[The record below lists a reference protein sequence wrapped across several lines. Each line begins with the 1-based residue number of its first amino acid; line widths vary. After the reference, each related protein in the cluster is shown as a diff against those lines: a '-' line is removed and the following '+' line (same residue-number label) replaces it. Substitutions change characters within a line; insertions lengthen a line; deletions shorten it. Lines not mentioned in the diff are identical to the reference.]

1 VTEFVHLHQNAR
13 LQALERR
20 VATIMEHLGIQDDE
34 SSPPAGVS
42 ARVAELA
49 RSGRK
54 MQAIKAHMEDS
65 SVGFGAATEA
75 VAAIT

>member
-1 VTEFVHLHQNAR
+1 MTEFLDLHQNAR

-20 VATIMEHLGIQDDE
+20 VAAIMAQLGMQDHE
-34 SSPPAGVS
+34 LSTHAGVS

-54 MQAIKAHMEDS
+54 LQAIKAHMEDS
-65 SVGFGAATEA
+65 GTDMRAASEA